1 MNLTEEAVL
10 KWLHKNTSRPL
21 KVSEIVKQLGLPDTR
36 RREFRNLIK
45 KMAAEGSLIKIRG
58 GRYGLPD
65 QMSLVTGILQGHANG
80 FGFVTPDKQ
89 TDEPDIYIGRKRMGD
104 AMHLDKVTVRIES
117 GRDPTRPEGRVIRV
131 LEHNT
136 PSLIGIFES
145 AGKEGWVIPK
155 ESKYFQDIFIPS
167 KNKNQAKTGQIVLV
181 EITEYPT
188 QSRSPIGR
196 VAEILGYSDDPEVE
210 IQSIF
215 RKHGILRDF
224 SPKVLEEA
232 KNVASEDMP
241 SPSAKRQDLS
251 DWMVF
256 TIDGESAKDFDDAV
270 SLEVMPDGCRLGVHI
285 ADVSHYV
292 RENSYLDS
300 EAYDRGT
307 SIYYPDSVI
316 PMLPVSLSNEICSL
330 KPGVKRLTLTAI
342 IDFDKSNAV
351 VNCKIFP
358 SFIVSKQRFT
368 YNQVAHLLKNGDS
381 DGQYEPFLKT
391 LKHMHLLSQILRKR
405 RFKSGSIDFLV
416 PEPEVIM
423 NAKGKVE
430 KIVQAE
436 HNDAHE
442 LIEEFMLVANQEVAK
457 FLHEKEI
464 PSIHRIHEPPNED
477 KLADYRDFIK
487 SFGIKLKAPKSIRSI
502 DLHNLLT
509 KVRGTPEDRTL
520 NTLLLRTM
528 KRARYSESDPGH
540 FALGFKHYV
549 HFTSPIR
556 RYPDLI
562 IHRLV
567 KSFLKRKCSGKDKK
581 TLQKQMT
588 DFAAQSTTMEGK
600 AVAIER
606 EINDLR
612 RAEFMVGKIGKL
624 YNGLITS
631 VTAFGFFVELAE
643 IFVEGLVRVSTL
655 TDDYYIYIETLH
667 KLQGQRRHRN
677 FKIGD
682 RVQVRVQAVDVPL
695 RRIDLTLVK
704 TLKS

>member
-1 MNLTEEAVL
+1 MKLTEDAIL
-10 KWLHKNTSRPL
+10 QWLHKKTSRPL
-21 KVSEIVKQLGLPDTR
+21 KFSEIVKLLAVPDPK
-36 RREFRNLIK
+36 RREFRNLVK
-45 KMAAEGSLIKIRG
+45 KMAEEGSLIKIRG

-65 QMSLVTGILQGHANG
+65 QMSLVTGILHGHANG

-89 TDEPDIYIGRKRMGD
+89 TDEPDIYIGRKRLGD

-117 GRDPTRPEGRVIRV
+117 GRDPTKPEGRVIRII
-131 LEHNT
+131 ERNT
-136 PSLIGIFES
+136 DSLIGIFES
-145 AGKEGWVIPK
+145 FGKEGWVIPK
-155 ESKYFQDIFIPS
+155 ESKYFQDVFIPS
-167 KNKNQAKTGQIVLV
+167 KNKNHAKTGQIVLV
-181 EITEYPT
+181 EITDFPT
-188 QSRSPIGR
+188 KSRSPIGR
-196 VAEILGYSDDPEVE
+196 VAEVLGYSDDPEVE
-210 IQSIF
+210 LQSIF

-224 SPKVLEEA
+224 SAKVLEEA
-232 KNVASEDMP
+232 KKVASEEMP
-241 SPSAKRQDLS
+241 EASAKRQDLS
-251 DWMVF
+251 DWMTF
-256 TIDGESAKDFDDAV
+256 TIDGERAKDFDDAV
-270 SLEVMPDGCRLGVHI
+270 SLEVMPDGYRLGVHI

-292 RENSYLDS
+292 RQNSLLDS

-307 SIYYPDSVI
+307 SIYYPDGVI

-330 KPGVKRLTLTAI
+330 KPGVKRLTLTII
-342 IDFDKSNAV
+342 IDFDKKGV
-351 VNCKIFP
+351 VLNSKIFP

-368 YNQVAHLLKNGDS
+368 YKQVASLLENGDA
-381 DGQYEPFLKT
+381 DEQVEPFLET
-391 LKHMHLLSQILRKR
+391 LKHMHRLSRILRKQ

-423 NAKGKVE
+423 DAQGKVE
-430 KIVQAE
+430 KIIQAE

-442 LIEEFMLVANQEVAK
+442 LVEEFMLVANQEVAR

-464 PSIHRIHEPPNED
+464 PSIHRIHESPNED
-477 KLADYRDFIK
+477 KLEDYREFIK
-487 SFGIKLKAPKSIRSI
+487 SFGLKLKSPKSIRST

-520 NTLLLRTM
+520 TTLLLRTM

-540 FALGFKHYV
+540 FALGFKHYT

-567 KSFLKRKCSGKDKK
+567 KTFIKRKCTGKDKK
-581 TLQKQMT
+581 TLHKQMV
-588 DFAAQSTTMEGK
+588 DFSEQSTTMEGK

-612 RAEFMVGKIGKL
+612 RAEFMEGKIGKL
-624 YNGLITS
+624 YNGMIIG

-682 RVQVRVQAVDVPL
+682 HVQVRVKSVDIPL